1 MSAAD
6 RTVYDELT
14 EAWVGFEAFVR
25 DVSGEREL
33 IYLRMAACCGHV
45 QEAMNFAD
53 GIMPPE
59 EMGSVHARRQYAYSL
74 AYEAAVTGLSY
85 LDLDG
90 AEMRE
95 RSMARCREAIKEL
108 ESLRGTM

>member
-1 MSAAD
+1 
-6 RTVYDELT
+6 
-14 EAWVGFEAFVR
+14 
-25 DVSGEREL
+25 
-33 IYLRMAACCGHV
+33 
-45 QEAMNFAD
+45 MNFAD

-90 AEMRE
+90 TEMRD
-95 RSMARCREAIKEL
+95 RAMARCREAINEL
-108 ESLRGTM
+108 ESLRGTL